1 MIFSPITALR
11 GIILWLLLLGP
22 VMSQE
27 MPTIELVN
35 SESIET
41 GIKLNFYLSQPIK
54 RSDIAG
60 WIEQDNWFILNFYN
74 IIKPDSGFMKNVAT
88 YPIQDIQQV
97 WTQNSIQL
105 SIQIGRKIGSSDV
118 VIHDNGTKV
127 LVVITYADYIQAKD
141 VNPSFVFPNPKDAQK
156 ISHPS
161 SWKDARERTTL
172 NIICDTKG
180 LPIYVDNQLVG
191 NTPLD
196 HGIDVL
202 PGWHKVGYFP
212 DNYSED
218 LKSRTSK
225 EKMLNDILVM
235 GRLDVYIE
243 EGKEETIVLNY
254 QTLDEDVVDY
264 NKKFQ
269 TGAWTGFSLFFLLI
283 ILMSWGLA

>member
-97 WTQNSIQL
+97 WAQNSIQL

>member
-1 MIFSPITALR
+1 MR